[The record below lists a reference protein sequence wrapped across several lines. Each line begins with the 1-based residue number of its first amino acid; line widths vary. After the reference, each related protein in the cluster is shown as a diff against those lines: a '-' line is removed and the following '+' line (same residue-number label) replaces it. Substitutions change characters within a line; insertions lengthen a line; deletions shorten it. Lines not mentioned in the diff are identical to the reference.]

1 MVICRLANQHDVK
14 IASRCRTIFCKQLR
28 LPWSKRARFS
38 PGKDQNKLSCD
49 PIHLKNR
56 FGWIDHFLRPFGT
69 HLKLRKKEHKA
80 KLTPK
85 LA

>member
-1 MVICRLANQHDVK
+1 MVMMKGRLANQHDVK
-14 IASRCRTIFCKQLR
+14 TVSRCRTIFGKQLR

-56 FGWIDHFLRPFGT
+56 FDWIDHFLRPFGT
-69 HLKLRKKEHKA
+69 LLKSSKSIRQN
-80 KLTPK
+80 
-85 LA
+85 